1 MRDCQNIAA
10 GCVSFRNV
18 GVLITGRSGSGKSAL
33 ALSLI
38 EKGAVLVSDDR
49 TDIYIKNNQLTAKA
63 PDSLQGLIEVRG
75 IGLVKGLPILQEAP
89 IRAIIHLTPEK
100 PERLPAVCHEKIAG
114 QDILSFSFWENDFF
128 LTNKVLIAIK
138 VVIGEVSICTF

>member
-1 MRDCQNIAA
+1 MSDCQNIAA
-10 GCVSFRNV
+10 GCVSFQNIGILIV
-18 GVLITGRSGSGKSAL
+18 GESGSGKSAL

-38 EKGAVLVSDDR
+38 EKGATLVSDDR

-63 PDSLQGLIEVRG
+63 PDLLKGLLEVRSLGIVQGL
-75 IGLVKGLPILQEAP
+75 PTLQEAP
-89 IRAIIHLTPEK
+89 IRAIIRLTEEK
-100 PERLPAVCHEKIAG
+100 PERLPKVCYEKIIG
-114 QDILSFSFWENDFF
+114 RDVLSFSFWKNDFF

>member
-10 GCVSFRNV
+10 GCVSFQNV

-38 EKGAVLVSDDR
+38 EKGAVLISDDR
-49 TDIYIKNNQLTAKA
+49 TDIYVQNNQLTGKA

-75 IGLVKGLPILQEAP
+75 IGLIKGLPVLQEVP

-100 PERLPAVCHEKIAG
+100 PERLPEVCHEKIAG
-114 QDILSFSFWENDFF
+114 QDVLSFSFWENDFF

>member
-10 GCVSFRNV
+10 GCVSFQNV

-63 PDSLQGLIEVRG
+63 PDSLQGLLEVRG
-75 IGLVKGLPILQEAP
+75 IGLVKGLPALQEAP

-100 PERLPAVCHEKIAG
+100 PERLPEVCYEKIVG
-114 QDILSFSFWENDFF
+114 QDVLSFSFWENDFF

-138 VVIGEVSICTF
+138 VVIGEVSIYTF